1 MTSTFRRASW
11 LFLLM
16 LLASLTPW
24 AFAGD
29 AGLEQT
35 QRLLRLVVGLA
46 AATWILD
53 GLVLAGGRAWTWWKA
68 RRCRHEPAQR
78 PPRPR
83 EAA

>member
-1 MTSTFRRASW
+1 MTPTFRRAGW

-16 LLASLTPW
+16 LLAGLAPW

-29 AGLEQT
+29 AGAETTRRQLQLT
-35 QRLLRLVVGLA
+35 IGLA

-53 GLVLAGGRAWTWWKA
+53 GLVLASGRAWTWWKA
-68 RRCRHEPAQR
+68 RGCRRDPARR